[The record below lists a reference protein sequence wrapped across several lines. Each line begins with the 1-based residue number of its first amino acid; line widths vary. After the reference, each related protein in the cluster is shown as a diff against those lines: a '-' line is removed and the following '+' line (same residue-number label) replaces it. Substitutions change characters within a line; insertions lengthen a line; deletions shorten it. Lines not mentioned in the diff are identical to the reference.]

1 MSSNVITYEPAQPHI
16 RIGVPFTWGAGGYW
30 AIKMESGN
38 IYWLH
43 NGKQVPEE
51 ICRSANQKPL
61 TYANS
66 LEIK

>member
-1 MSSNVITYEPAQPHI
+1 MSSNVITYEPTQPQI
-16 RIGVPFTWGAGGYW
+16 RIGVPFTWGAGSYW

-43 NGKQVPEE
+43 SGKQLSEAS
-51 ICRSANQKPL
+51 CMATRKHPL

-66 LEIK
+66 IEIK

>member
-51 ICRSANQKPL
+51 SCRSANKKPL